1 MLTNYLKI
9 AFRNLAK
16 NRLFSALNIGGLA
29 VGLAASLLLGLFVY
43 DELRFDRFHENADRI
58 VRVVFRADIN
68 GGKVSEPF
76 AMPPTAAAL
85 KNDYPE
91 VQDATRLRAG
101 GPLTIVRD
109 GSTFREVNF
118 ASVDANFFQIFT
130 LPLLKGDAKT
140 ALVEPNTVVISESW
154 AARLFGTTDP
164 LGKTLDFKGWDQTYR
179 VTGVMADIPSN
190 SHIQFDLLSSM
201 GGMPEAKSD
210 SWMQS
215 EFYTYLLLPEGYNYR
230 DLEAK
235 LPQLVEKHMG
245 PQFIA
250 GLGMSLADF
259 KSMGNQI
266 GLFLQPLTDIH
277 LHSDFTFDLS
287 PGGDVRYVWIFGAV
301 ALFILLI
308 ACINFMNLSTASAA
322 RRAREVGIR
331 KAVGSTKTGLMGQFL
346 TESMLLTGISLCVGL
361 GLAALTLPAFRQ
373 LTGKQLDLNFAA
385 NPSVV
390 AALLVFGL
398 VVGLLAGS
406 YPAFFLSGFRPM
418 QVLRGGA
425 AASSG
430 RGGAAGLRSSLVVL
444 QFMISVGLMIATTV
458 VYRQL
463 GFIQDKKLGYDR
475 DAILVLTNT
484 GMLGDREAG
493 FREALLQDTRVVSIT
508 TSGYRPVGPSY
519 NNNSMVYPDER
530 AGELMRTLRYSVDE
544 QYIPTL
550 GMRLVSGRNF
560 SSEMLTDSSTV
571 IINQTAAK
579 AFGWGDQAVGHR
591 LNWANRNAANSVFQ
605 VIGVVEDFHFKSL
618 HEPIAPLLMVL
629 DKTPG
634 LMLKTKTSD
643 VAGLLASVQEKWAKT
658 GVDEPLDY
666 AFMDDYFQ
674 KTYAAEQRTGLI
686 MGIFA
691 GLTIFVACLG
701 LFGLA
706 TFTAERRTK
715 EIGVR
720 KVMGASVASITG
732 LLAKDFL
739 KLVAVAIVIASPLA
753 YYFMQ
758 KWLSDFAYRID
769 IQWWMFAISGVM
781 AVLIAFL
788 TVGSQAVK
796 AALAN
801 PVKSLRSE

>member
-1 MLTNYLKI
+1 M
-9 AFRNLAK
+9 
-16 NRLFSALNIGGLA
+16 
-29 VGLAASLLLGLFVY
+29 
-43 DELRFDRFHENADRI
+43 
-58 VRVVFRADIN
+58 
-68 GGKVSEPF
+68 
-76 AMPPTAAAL
+76 
-85 KNDYPE
+85 
-91 VQDATRLRAG
+91 
-101 GPLTIVRD
+101 
-109 GSTFREVNF
+109 
-118 ASVDANFFQIFT
+118 
-130 LPLLKGDAKT
+130 
-140 ALVEPNTVVISESW
+140 
-154 AARLFGTTDP
+154 
-164 LGKTLDFKGWDQTYR
+164 
-179 VTGVMADIPSN
+179 
-190 SHIQFDLLSSM
+190 
-201 GGMPEAKSD
+201 
-210 SWMQS
+210 
-215 EFYTYLLLPEGYNYR
+215 
-230 DLEAK
+230 
-235 LPQLVEKHMG
+235 
-245 PQFIA
+245 
-250 GLGMSLADF
+250 
-259 KSMGNQI
+259 
-266 GLFLQPLTDIH
+266 
-277 LHSDFTFDLS
+277 
-287 PGGDVRYVWIFGAV
+287 
-301 ALFILLI
+301 
-308 ACINFMNLSTASAA
+308 
-322 RRAREVGIR
+322 
-331 KAVGSTKTGLMGQFL
+331 
-346 TESMLLTGISLCVGL
+346 
-361 GLAALTLPAFRQ
+361 
-373 LTGKQLDLNFAA
+373 
-385 NPSVV
+385 
-390 AALLVFGL
+390 
-398 VVGLLAGS
+398 
-406 YPAFFLSGFRPM
+406 
-418 QVLRGGA
+418 
-425 AASSG
+425 
-430 RGGAAGLRSSLVVL
+430 VL

-475 DAILVLTNT
+475 DAVLVLTNT
-484 GMLGDREAG
+484 GVLGDREAAL
-493 FREALLQDTRVVSIT
+493 REALLQDPRVVSIT

-519 NNNSMVYPDER
+519 GNNSLVYPDER

-550 GMRLVSGRNF
+550 GMHLVSGRNF
-560 SSEMLTDSSTV
+560 SSEMPTDSSTV

-629 DKTPG
+629 DRTPG
-634 LMLKTKTSD
+634 LMLKTKTSE
-643 VAGLLASVQEKWAKT
+643 VAELLTSVQEKWAKT

-706 TFTAERRTK
+706 AFTAERRTK

-739 KLVAVAIVIASPLA
+739 KLVAVAIIIAAPLA

-769 IQWWMFAISGVM
+769 IQWWMFAVAGVV